1 MTLFKSDFTRSFAV
15 GFMLGAV
22 ALFMS
27 LGEPQRTE
35 LAARVIP
42 SALAATSN

>member
-1 MTLFKSDFTRSFAV
+1 MTLSNSSFTRSFAI
-15 GFMLGAV
+15 GFMLGAA

-42 SALAATSN
+42 SALAATSH